1 MIVSVCLFVCL
12 VALTTVPRS
21 WAVTLTLEVDL
32 PRVRPTDSLA
42 VPELDRTW
50 AGECFV
56 D

>member
-1 MIVSVCLFVCL
+1 
-12 VALTTVPRS
+12 
-21 WAVTLTLEVDL
+21 L